1 MIHFRHRPLRTKLIA
16 IIMSA
21 SFFAI
26 VIGLAIFMVY
36 DLMTIRNDIKKNADL
51 NAAIIEGYSVVPLI
65 FDYHDEATQ
74 VLAKLQAIPT
84 ALDACLYDLEG
95 KIFAEYHQSDKMFV
109 FPEPANRITE
119 FSGGYLHVF
128 HDVSLD
134 GKTYGKLYI
143 RLSAGAVK
151 EKFVNKILVIIGL
164 IIALLFPIY
173 LIAIRLQKYVSR
185 PILDLAEAT
194 QHISQTQDFRMK
206 LEHQANDEIGF
217 LYKQFNNLLT
227 ELLNRELERDQAVRD
242 ISFLAEV
249 LKNINE
255 NISITDVDDK
265 LIFVN
270 QSLIKTYG
278 YSEDELIGQHISVLR
293 SENNSTDVIQGILP
307 ATLKGGWQGELMNRK
322 KDGTEFPI
330 WLFTTIIF
338 DHDNKPAAFVG
349 ISTDITERKK
359 AEKELILH
367 RDHLEELVK
376 TRTAELENFFNV
388 ALDLLCIADTSGHF
402 IRINKAWSEL
412 LGYAQ
417 SELEGKMILDFVH
430 EDDYQ
435 ISREK
440 LETLKEQETVQEF
453 INRFRAQDGTY
464 LSIEWHIVAVG
475 ETVYAAARDITARI
489 KTEDELRNARFE
501 ADQANIAK
509 SEFLS
514 RMSHELRTPMNAIL
528 GFAQLLEMGELNAKQ
543 TKGVNHILLSGRHL
557 LDLINE
563 VLDISRIE
571 SGRLSL
577 SLEPVQ
583 ISKLVYEIKDILQ
596 PLATNRNIRIL
607 HNGREDIFV
616 RADKQRLKQVLINLI
631 NNAIKYNNEGGSITI
646 NAYEVVSDQITG
658 SIRIDI
664 TDTGPG
670 IAAELIDKLF
680 KPFERIGA
688 DSTSTEGTGL
698 GLAVVKKLMDAMGGK
713 LGVIS
718 QVGQGS
724 TFWIEFPNTESQK
737 EMAGLQKGF
746 LSSDLPIITSKGTI
760 LYIEDNISNIEL
772 VEQILVSQGSQIQLV
787 TEMFGKNAVYKA
799 LECEPE
805 LILLDLNLP
814 DIHGSE
820 VLELILANS
829 KTREIPVVIISA
841 DAMPH
846 QLENMIKSGAK
857 EYLTKPLDVK
867 SFLKVVG
874 KFF

>member
-1 MIHFRHRPLRTKLIA
+1 
-16 IIMSA
+16 MSA

-65 FDYHDEATQ
+65 FDYQDEATQ
-74 VLAKLQAIPT
+74 VLAKLHAIPT
-84 ALDACLYDLEG
+84 ALDACLYDIDG
-95 KIFAEYHQSDKMFV
+95 KIFAEYHQSDSSYV
-109 FPEPANRITE
+109 FPAPKNRITE

-128 HDVSLD
+128 HSVNLD
-134 GKTYGKLYI
+134 GKNYGTLYI
-143 RLSAGAVK
+143 RLSASAVM
-151 EKFVNKILVIIGL
+151 EKFVDKILVIFGL
-164 IIALLFPIY
+164 ILGLLIPIY
-173 LIAIRLQKYVSR
+173 LIATRLQKYVSR
-185 PILDLAEAT
+185 PILELAETT
-194 QHISQTQDFRMK
+194 QHISQTQDFSLR

-227 ELLNRELERDQAVRD
+227 ELSKRELERDQAVRD

-255 NISITDVDDK
+255 NISITDVQDNI
-265 LIFVN
+265 IFIN

-278 YSEDELIGQHISVLR
+278 YSEDELLGKNISMLR
-293 SENNSTDVIQGILP
+293 SDNNSSGIIQEILP
-307 ATLKGGWQGELMNRK
+307 ATLRGGWQGELMNRK

-330 WLFTTIIF
+330 WLFTTIIY

-367 RDHLEELVK
+367 RDHLEELVRI
-376 TRTAELENFFNV
+376 RTAELENFFNV
-388 ALDLLCIADTSGHF
+388 ALDLLCITDISGHF
-402 IRINKAWSEL
+402 IRLNKSWTEL
-412 LGYAQ
+412 LGYSQ
-417 SELEGKMILDFVH
+417 SELEGKWILDFVH
-430 EDDYQ
+430 KDDLRNVQ
-435 ISREK
+435 ER
-440 LETLKEQETVQEF
+440 LETLKEENAVLEF
-453 INRFRAQDGTY
+453 INRFRAQDGSY
-464 LSIEWHIVAVG
+464 FSIEWHIVRVG
-475 ETVYAAARDITARI
+475 EIVYAAARDITARI
-489 KTEDELRNARFE
+489 KTEDELRNARYE
-501 ADQANIAK
+501 ADQANVAK

-543 TKGVNHILLSGRHL
+543 SKGVNHILLSGRHL

-583 ISKLVYEIKDILQ
+583 ISKLVKEILDIVN
-596 PLATNRNIRIL
+596 PLATNRNIRML
-607 HNGREDIFV
+607 LNGREDIFV
-616 RADKQRLKQVLINLI
+616 KADKQRLKQVLINLI
-631 NNAIKYNNEGGSITI
+631 NNAIKYNHIGGSITI
-646 NAYEVVSDQITG
+646 SAYDVISDQLNG
-658 SIRIDI
+658 SIRIDVS
-664 TDTGPG
+664 DSGPG
-670 IAAELIDKLF
+670 IAEELIDKLF

-688 DSTSTEGTGL
+688 DSSSTEGTGL

-718 QVGQGS
+718 EVGHGS
-724 TFWIEFPNTESQK
+724 TFWLEFPNTESQQ
-737 EMAGLQKGF
+737 EMAGLQKGL
-746 LSSDLPIITSKGTI
+746 LSPDLPIISSKGTI

-772 VEQILVSQGSQIQLV
+772 VEQILVAQGNQIRLV
-787 TEMFGKNAVYKA
+787 TEMFGRNALNKA
-799 LECEPE
+799 LECEPA
-805 LILLDLNLP
+805 LILLYLNLP

-820 VLELILANS
+820 VLKILQANKITS
-829 KTREIPVVIISA
+829 DIPVVIISA
-841 DAMPH
+841 DAMQH
-846 QLENMIKSGAK
+846 QLDQMMKSGARN
-857 EYLTKPLDVK
+857 YLTKPLDVK

-874 KFF
+874 QYI